1 MLHPRVRIALMVA
14 GTIGLLAVAAAL
26 LVIDPSP
33 SSPAGSGAAAF
44 DGSIRPPGP
53 PLDFRLTDERGA
65 PATLRALRGRPAIV
79 TFMYTKCESDCP
91 TMAQQIRGALDD
103 LGPSR
108 QVPVIAVSVDPQ
120 SDTPAR
126 ALRFLAAQRLA
137 GRMRFALGDRASLQP
152 AWRSF
157 GVQPQERGREHAA
170 WVVLLDRSGRQR
182 IGFPASKLTSEGI
195 ENDVRLLLAEP
206 RQ

>member
-33 SSPAGSGAAAF
+33 SAPTPSGGAAFA
-44 DGSIRPPGP
+44 GSIRPPGP
-53 PLDFRLTDERGA
+53 PLDFRLTDERGR
-65 PATLRALRGRPAIV
+65 PLTLSSLRGRPAIV
-79 TFMYTKCESDCP
+79 TFMYTTCENDCP

-103 LGPSR
+103 LGARR
-108 QVPVIAVSVDPQ
+108 QVPVVAVSVDPAN
-120 SDTPAR
+120 DTPRR
-126 ALRFLAAQRLA
+126 ALRFLAEQRLA

-170 WVVLLDRSGRQR
+170 WVVLLDRTGRQR
-182 IGFPASKLTSEGI
+182 VGFPASKLTSEGV
-195 ENDVRLLLAEP
+195 EHDVRLLLAEP
-206 RQ
+206 G

>member
-26 LVIDPSP
+26 IVLDPTP
-33 SSPAGSGAAAF
+33 SSPSGSDASQFA
-44 DGSIRPPGP
+44 GSIRPPGP
-53 PLDFRLTDERGA
+53 PLDFRLTDERGREV
-65 PATLRALRGRPAIV
+65 TLSALRGRPVIV
-79 TFMYTKCESDCP
+79 TFMYTTCDEDCP

-103 LGPSR
+103 LGPER
-108 QVPVIAVSVDPQ
+108 QVPVIAVSVDPAG
-120 SDTPAR
+120 DTPRR
-126 ALRFLAAQRLA
+126 ALRFLAEQRLA
-137 GRMRFALGDRASLQP
+137 GRMRFALGDRSSLQP

-182 IGFPASKLTSEGI
+182 IGFPASKLTSEGV
-195 ENDVRLLLAEP
+195 EHDVRLLLAE
-206 RQ
+206 RS